1 MPEDKDP
8 TGTRRSRVFF
18 HLVLAMH
25 HPKSFKNTSF
35 PTEFRDSSG
44 LSSYDHSTDLTSGPD
59 GPLPVAVARLLDLPD
74 LLSAA
79 QSVPAAASA
88 AAGRAV
94 LVPSHTVAVTSSNGC
109 CSRHRKIG
117 EHEAVS
123 MVVGRKRRDRQD
135 RVGGE
140 KGMTEGADGTA
151 AGRIAAAGTAAAG
164 SDKEASGPWADRTR
178 ACAATAAAAAAAER
192 EDRTLPRKVEG
203 TAVATGTKAHSTSR
217 LKGEVRDG
225 GASSRAAA
233 PAAASDHTPVLLPP
247 TCGRFH

>member
-1 MPEDKDP
+1 M
-8 TGTRRSRVFF
+8 
-18 HLVLAMH
+18 
-25 HPKSFKNTSF
+25 SF

-79 QSVPAAASA
+79 RSVPAAASA

-94 LVPSHTVAVTSSNGC
+94 LVPSHTVAVTSSDDC

-123 MVVGRKRRDRQD
+123 MVVVGRKRRDRQD

-151 AGRIAAAGTAAAG
+151 AGRIAAAGIAAAG

-203 TAVATGTKAHSTSR
+203 TAVATGAEARSTSR
-217 LKGEVRDG
+217 LKGEIRDG